1 MFNDPDAVSMLQV
14 RLLGGFG
21 VERSGLAGAVSC
33 WQRRS
38 AKTLTKLLAA
48 HPRHALHPAL
58 NSFGK
63 ALHAARHA
71 FEPELRRRHGST
83 YLRLEDSMLA
93 LDMEHVAIDAD
104 RFEHL
109 AQDGLRRRDIPVF
122 ECALAA
128 YSGELLPEDR
138 YEDWCAE
145 RRSFLAELH
154 VRMQLA
160 LADALERRGAYNES
174 ADHLRAVLQK
184 DQTREE
190 VHRRLMRL
198 YAEMGTPDQAVRNF
212 TAAKAV
218 CGRSSTWHPTRR
230 RCCSTT
236 TFSRAG
242 SHRTPPARSGSGSGP
257 AHQGCHSR
265 NPPRA
270 GRSSAARRWFAT
282 CAINSCAA
290 MTAEL
295 A

>member
-1 MFNDPDAVSMLQV
+1 MFNDSDAVSMLQV

-48 HPRHALHPAL
+48 HPRHALHREQIIDILWPGADAESAL

-71 FEPELRRRHGST
+71 FEPELPRRHGST
-83 YLRLEDSMLA
+83 YLRLEGSMLA

-154 VRMQLA
+154 VRVQLA

-198 YAEMGTPDQAVRNF
+198 YAEMGTPDLMVRQRSWRAPPGMA
-212 TAAKAV
+212 T
-218 CGRSSTWHPTRR
+218 GRAPLPWP
-230 RCCSTT
+230 
-236 TFSRAG
+236 
-242 SHRTPPARSGSGSGP
+242 
-257 AHQGCHSR
+257 
-265 NPPRA
+265 
-270 GRSSAARRWFAT
+270 
-282 CAINSCAA
+282 
-290 MTAEL
+290 
-295 A
+295 